1 MKINMSK
8 VTAKLSK
15 FVNMAYHGTRMVM
28 LKSSL
33 PLADRVPHQVEKKR
47 TLGLL
52 VVSSLSRI
60 IFWAKK
66 IKSIACSTAMIGE
79 HY

>member
-8 VTAKLSK
+8 VKAKLSK
-15 FVNMAYHGTRMVM
+15 FVNMAYHGARIVI
-28 LKSSL
+28 LKNNL

-52 VVSSLSRI
+52 VGQFTVPENFLDEEDQINSMFYSDDR
-60 IFWAKK
+60 
-66 IKSIACSTAMIGE
+66 
-79 HY
+79 

>member
-1 MKINMSK
+1 MKINISEVK
-8 VTAKLSK
+8 ANLSK

-52 VVSSLSRI
+52 VGQFTVPENFLDEEDQINGMFYSDDR
-60 IFWAKK
+60 
-66 IKSIACSTAMIGE
+66 
-79 HY
+79 

>member
-52 VVSSLSRI
+52 AGQFTVPENFLDEEDQINSMFYSDDR
-60 IFWAKK
+60 
-66 IKSIACSTAMIGE
+66 
-79 HY
+79 

>member
-8 VTAKLSK
+8 VKAKLSK
-15 FVNMAYHGTRMVM
+15 FVNMAYHGARIVI
-28 LKSSL
+28 LKNNL

-52 VVSSLSRI
+52 VGQFTVPDDFL
-60 IFWAKK
+60 
-66 IKSIACSTAMIGE
+66 GE
-79 HY
+79 EDQINSMFYSDDR

>member
-8 VTAKLSK
+8 VTAKL
-15 FVNMAYHGTRMVM
+15 FNFMNMAYHGTRMVM

-33 PLADRVPHQVEKKR
+33 ALADRVPHQVEKKR

-52 VVSSLSRI
+52 VGQFTVPDNFL
-60 IFWAKK
+60 
-66 IKSIACSTAMIGE
+66 GE
-79 HY
+79 EDQINSMFYSDDR

>member
-33 PLADRVPHQVEKKR
+33 PLADRMPHQVEKKR

-52 VVSSLSRI
+52 VGQFTVPENFLDEEDQINGMFYSDDR
-60 IFWAKK
+60 
-66 IKSIACSTAMIGE
+66 
-79 HY
+79 

>member
-1 MKINMSK
+1 MSK

-52 VVSSLSRI
+52 AGQFTVPDDFLDEEDQINSMFYSDAR
-60 IFWAKK
+60 
-66 IKSIACSTAMIGE
+66 
-79 HY
+79 

>member
-1 MKINMSK
+1 MSK
-8 VTAKLSK
+8 VTAKL
-15 FVNMAYHGTRMVM
+15 FNFMNMAYHGTRMVM

-52 VVSSLSRI
+52 VGQFTVPDNFL
-60 IFWAKK
+60 
-66 IKSIACSTAMIGE
+66 GE
-79 HY
+79 EDQINSMFYSDDR

>member
-47 TLGLL
+47 SLGLL
-52 VVSSLSRI
+52 AGQFTVPENFLDEEDQINGMFYSDDR
-60 IFWAKK
+60 
-66 IKSIACSTAMIGE
+66 
-79 HY
+79 